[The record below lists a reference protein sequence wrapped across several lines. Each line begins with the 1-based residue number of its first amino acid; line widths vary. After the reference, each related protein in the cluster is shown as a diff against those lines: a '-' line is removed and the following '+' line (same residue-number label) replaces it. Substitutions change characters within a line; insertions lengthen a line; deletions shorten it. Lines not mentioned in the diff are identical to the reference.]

1 MSALGPMSLADLRAS
16 MAKLETMPPP
26 DRDAMLSRAARI
38 HRHRKATLAVGFT
51 ILALVTVALPWV
63 ESAVDDW
70 ADHEEAKAA
79 QAWRR
84 TP

>member
-1 MSALGPMSLADLRAS
+1 MSASGPMSLEELRAS
-16 MAKLETMPPP
+16 MAKLEMMPDS
-26 DRDAMLSRAARI
+26 DRDAMLSRAERI
-38 HRHRKATLAVGFT
+38 RRHRTATLIVGLAV
-51 ILALVTVALPWV
+51 LALVALAMPWA
-63 ESAVDDW
+63 EAAVDDW